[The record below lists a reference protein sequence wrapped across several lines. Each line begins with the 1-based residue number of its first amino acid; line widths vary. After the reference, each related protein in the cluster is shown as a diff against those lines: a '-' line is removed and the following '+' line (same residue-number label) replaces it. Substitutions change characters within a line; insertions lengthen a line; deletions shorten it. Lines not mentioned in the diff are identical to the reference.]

1 MSLLLTRGDLRP
13 LIEDLSQIEDVFRR
27 VEEAVLQ
34 QDRGEGGN
42 VIFLPTNLSES
53 QKLACYVTSRP
64 SGATVRIW
72 PDVGSEV
79 FAPESHLMLLLD
91 GQDGRLLALLSG
103 DDLNLLRTSVPI
115 GVGAKYLALPGAA
128 VYALI
133 GSGEQANGHVRVVVH
148 GVPSLKQIRV
158 YSRTPAN
165 RERFAEE
172 WNAKL
177 EVEVVAVDSAEAA
190 VRDAD
195 VVSNAAIAGGP
206 PLFEGGW
213 VKPGALIT
221 TMAGPPVQGLS
232 FRTIIPAGQRPAPI
246 WPRFHQA
253 GEEAPLARHDAT
265 LAQVMEGK
273 APAREREDQIVF
285 YTVAAP
291 WSWDGPIMQWA
302 YDWAQAHKVGT
313 EIGLSR

>member
-1 MSLLLTRGDLRP
+1 VT
-13 LIEDLSQIEDVFRR
+13 
-27 VEEAVLQ
+27 
-34 QDRGEGGN
+34 
-42 VIFLPTNLSES
+42 FLPTSLSES

-72 PDVGSEV
+72 PDVGSAS
-79 FAPESHLMLLLD
+79 FPPESHLMLLLD
-91 GQDGRLLALLSG
+91 GQDGRLRALLSG

-115 GVGAKYLALPGAA
+115 GVGAKYLAPPDAS

-133 GSGEQANGHVRVVVH
+133 GSGEQANGHVRVVAH
-148 GVPSLKQIRV
+148 AVPGLQQIRV
-158 YSRTPAN
+158 YSRTPTN

-172 WNAKL
+172 WNTKL
-177 EVEVVAVDSAEAA
+177 KVEVVAVHSAEAA

-195 VVSNAAIAGGP
+195 IISNAAIGGGS
-206 PLFEGGW
+206 LFEPGW

-221 TMAGPPVQGLS
+221 TMAGPPVQGLP
-232 FRTIIPAGQRPAPI
+232 FRTIIPASQRPAPV

-265 LAQVMEGK
+265 LAQVMQGQ
-273 APAREREDQIVF
+273 APAREREDQNVF
-285 YTVAAP
+285 YTGAAP

-302 YDWAQAHKVGT
+302 YEWARSHNAGSD
-313 EIGLSR
+313 INLSH